1 MKRLNLRQLCA
12 CMAVACAQLF
22 ALPNDLSA
30 EQIVADFDGTIYWV
44 SDPATGVV
52 LNDPVHGRLRYRSD
66 AVADPDSEQQAQYQA
81 VDEFSLS
88 VLHDGAP
95 VHYFSA
101 TGGSIVVVSSPT
113 AYAFLARG
121 NIGLEDDT
129 LLGQPLEALT
139 LNLQNDQ
146 GVPGSTTAL
155 PANLSLAPFNPS
167 LSFVDV
173 DVNDNT
179 WLSAYITSIRVVPEP
194 GSFAL
199 LVGGVIA
206 GGLWRLRG
214 GMTQEIVK
222 KIQGLR

>member
-1 MKRLNLRQLCA
+1 MKRRHRAHLAAILGLTFA
-12 CMAVACAQLF
+12 HFF
-22 ALPNDLSA
+22 ALPGCLTA

-66 AVADPDSEQQAQYQA
+66 AVADPDSEQQAVYQA
-81 VDEFSLS
+81 VDELSLS
-88 VLHDGAP
+88 ILHNGVP
-95 VHYFSA
+95 IHYFSA
-101 TGGSIVVVSSPT
+101 TGGRIVMASSPT
-113 AYAFLARG
+113 YYAFLGRG
-121 NIGLEDDT
+121 SLGLEDDT

-139 LNLQNDQ
+139 LNLQNDH

-155 PANLSLAPFNPS
+155 PVELSLSNFNPA

-194 GSFAL
+194 GSLF
-199 LVGGVIA
+199 LVASGVIA
-206 GGLWRLRG
+206 CGLWRSRFG
-214 GMTQEIVK
+214 WRRAPK
-222 KIQGLR
+222 